1 MFTDMVG
8 YTAMTQ
14 SNESMAIEAL
24 NEHHLLL
31 KPFFPRF
38 HGREVKAIG
47 DSLLAEFDSA
57 LDALRCAID
66 IQSYLHDHNASS
78 SEGWKIKLRIGIH
91 LGDVVHQSGDTFGDA
106 VNIASRIEPVAEPEG
121 VCISE
126 QVYYQVQNKS
136 PYPLVKLPSRG
147 LKNVRSQ
154 IEIYKV
160 VMPWEGTVA
169 AMDRTEK
176 NRIVV
181 LPLVNI
187 SSDQK
192 DEFFADGMTD
202 ELIGTLSK
210 IRGLK
215 VVARTS
221 AMRYKGEKKTANEIG
236 RELHVSSLLEGSV
249 RKDGNMVRISLQLVD
264 TASEEQLWTDKY
276 DRELQNIFS
285 LQSEIAERVAGSLE
299 VKLRDTEP
307 SLLAKRQTEDIG
319 AYTLYLRGRYHWNSR
334 SEEGLNKAVKCF
346 EEAIARDPSYALA
359 HAGLADCYSMLG
371 LYGFRRPSSMY
382 PLAKESIARA
392 LSIDDTLAEAH
403 ASMGEV
409 MMQYYYDWKRART
422 ELDQA
427 LKLNPNYATAHLWKS
442 TYHLTQGS
450 LDGAF
455 AELNAARELDPLSMI
470 NETELGKTFYYARRY
485 EEAIEQYNRSME
497 IDPNFALAHKGLSEV
512 YAKQS
517 RFDRALEEI
526 EKAIEL
532 SKRSIFILDDLGY
545 IYALS
550 GRKSEAEKVLDEL
563 EMLSTE
569 FYVPPYGRAAI
580 YAGLGDADRA
590 MEWLGRAYEERSFL
604 AWIKL
609 DPVFDGLREDKRF
622 GSFLEKLG
630 LG

>member
-1 MFTDMVG
+1 
-8 YTAMTQ
+8 
-14 SNESMAIEAL
+14 
-24 NEHHLLL
+24 
-31 KPFFPRF
+31 
-38 HGREVKAIG
+38 
-47 DSLLAEFDSA
+47 
-57 LDALRCAID
+57 
-66 IQSYLHDHNASS
+66 
-78 SEGWKIKLRIGIH
+78 
-91 LGDVVHQSGDTFGDA
+91 
-106 VNIASRIEPVAEPEG
+106 
-121 VCISE
+121 
-126 QVYYQVQNKS
+126 
-136 PYPLVKLPSRG
+136 
-147 LKNVRSQ
+147 
-154 IEIYKV
+154 
-160 VMPWEGTVA
+160 
-169 AMDRTEK
+169 
-176 NRIVV
+176 
-181 LPLVNI
+181 
-187 SSDQK
+187 
-192 DEFFADGMTD
+192 MTD

-264 TASEEQLWTDKY
+264 TASEEQLWTDRY

-307 SLLAKRQTEDIG
+307 SLLAKRQTEDVG

-359 HAGLADCYSMLG
+359 YVGLSDCYAMLG

-382 PLAKESIARA
+382 PLAKEGIAKA
-392 LSIDDTLAEAH
+392 LGIDDTLAEAH

-409 MMQYYYDWKRART
+409 MMQYYYDWKKART
-422 ELDQA
+422 ELDEA

-442 TYHLTQGS
+442 TFHLTQGS
-450 LDGAF
+450 FDGAF
-455 AELNAARELDPLSMI
+455 AEIRAAMELDPLSMI
-470 NETELGKTFYYARRY
+470 IGTELGKTFYYAKRY

-497 IDPNFALAHKGLSEV
+497 IDPNFAIAHKGLSEV

-517 RFDRALEEI
+517 HFDKALEEI
-526 EKAIEL
+526 ERAIEL

-550 GRKSEAEKVLDEL
+550 GRKTEAEKVLDEL
-563 EMLSTE
+563 EALSTE

-580 YAGLGDADRA
+580 YAGLGDANKA

-609 DPVFDGLREDKRF
+609 DPVFDGLRNDKRF
-622 GSFLEKLG
+622 GALLDRLG